1 MSGATVTR
9 VVKYIRKGEDAVN
22 ISVEPSTVIFTEVG
36 QRLEVAVRVT
46 KGTQD
51 VLCFNNNNEEY
62 VFHCGL
68 LSPAM
73 QPICDGKISWSF
85 NISPDRKTFWYRLM
99 LRKKAK
105 INHVVPF
112 TVVCAGVTYNRE
124 IHISSVFDGDKGD
137 KGAVLRG
144 PQAWSD
150 LPIGY
155 HFQSGAQGED
165 FLDVTIYNG
174 SFYSC
179 SKSHVKTADNFPYG
193 NVSNNQG
200 LWKLGDKFDMVATKI
215 LLAQYAL
222 VKNLGVE
229 TIEMKDAFG
238 NVVFSA
244 KDGNVICKRG
254 SFENVVLSGH
264 IYKKKFILTRY
275 NLSRYSFI
283 NDFDDRELNFDSI
296 GSSWIEFKELRSDV
310 TIHLKGIQPNT
321 AYNTAEKKD
330 KIRSMIGTKLLLQN
344 RSNYTILL
352 VGEIDW
358 DPDDIRINFGS
369 SAIAPNKVLLLECKC
384 GNKDGWETV
393 YWQAFRPANISP
405 NRRA

>member
-46 KGTQD
+46 KGTRD
-51 VLCFNNNNEEY
+51 VLYDEEG
-62 VFHCGL
+62 FQCGV
-68 LSPAM
+68 LSPGM
-73 QPICDGKISWSF
+73 QPICDGKVSWRF
-85 NISPDRKTFWYRLM
+85 DFSPDKKTFWYRLI
-99 LRKKAK
+99 LREKAK

-155 HFQSGAQGED
+155 NFQSGAEGED

-254 SFENVVLSGH
+254 SFENVVLSGYL
-264 IYKKKFILTRY
+264 YKKKFTITRF
-275 NLSRYSFI
+275 NIRRYI
-283 NDFDDRELNFDSI
+283 IHKDYDHDSI
-296 GSSWIEFKELRSDV
+296 DFLAMGTTWVEFKDLSSPV
-310 TIHLKGIQPNT
+310 NIVLPGIPPNFPSIS
-321 AYNTAEKKD
+321 AEQEGEV
-330 KIRSMIGTKLLLQN
+330 RSMIGTTVLLQN
-344 RSNYTILL
+344 KSTKNIKIWGHTIKQGESN
-352 VGEIDW
+352 
-358 DPDDIRINFGS
+358 PSFINIKQYEYA
-369 SAIAPNKVLLLECKC
+369 AIECKIRST
-384 GNKDGWETV
+384 NGWEEV
-393 YWQAFRPANISP
+393 YWEYHVANM
-405 NRRA
+405 NRRNI

>member
-51 VLCFNNNNEEY
+51 VLYFDNNNEEY
-62 VFHCGL
+62 VFYCGL

-73 QPICDGKISWSF
+73 QPICDGKVSWSF

-99 LRKKAK
+99 LREKAK
-105 INHVVPF
+105 INHVVSF

-155 HFQSGAQGED
+155 NFQSGAQGED

-244 KDGNVICKRG
+244 KDGNVLCKRG
-254 SFENVVLSGH
+254 SFENVVLSGFL
-264 IYKKKFILTRY
+264 YKKKLTITKFNIRRY
-275 NLSRYSFI
+275 ISSTEYGIEL
-283 NDFDDRELNFDSI
+283 DFNAI
-296 GSSWIEFKELRSDV
+296 SSTWIEFKHLREDV
-310 TIHLKGIQPNT
+310 LIFLPGIEPNT
-321 AYNTAEKKD
+321 TYFTAEKED
-330 KIRSMIGTKLLLQN
+330 KVRSMIGTKLLIQN
-344 RSNYTILL
+344 KSNYSIALTGHTVS
-352 VGEIDW
+352 VGS
-358 DPDDIRINFGS
+358 NGVGGNSFGLGKNQYS
-369 SAIAPNKVLLLECKC
+369 ILECKVFKI
-384 GNKDGWETV
+384 NGWEAIKWEFQ
-393 YWQAFRPANISP
+393 YPANISP
-405 NRRA
+405 NSRV